1 MTISKIA
8 KNQRKLK
15 KNRRKAIEKKTFFL
29 LKLRTENL
37 MTYTDAFFVDSQILS
52 QKYE

>member
-15 KNRRKAIEKKTFFL
+15 KNRRKAIEKKHFL
-29 LKLRTENL
+29 LELRTENL
-37 MTYTDAFFVDSQILS
+37 MTYSDAFFVDSQILS